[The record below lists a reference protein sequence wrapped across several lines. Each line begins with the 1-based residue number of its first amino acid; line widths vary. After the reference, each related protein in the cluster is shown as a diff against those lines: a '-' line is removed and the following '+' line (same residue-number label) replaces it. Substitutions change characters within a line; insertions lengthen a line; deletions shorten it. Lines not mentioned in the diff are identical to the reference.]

1 MRGWTRLVYVV
12 STLALVASV
21 FSSAA
26 ARPEDQAVGLLQS
39 MTPEE
44 RVGQLFLVTF
54 TGTNVSPDSP
64 IADLIRSYHVS
75 GVILRSRS
83 GNFVEDPNSALAAR
97 TLIAGLQDL
106 EYRGSLPEE
115 GADQTGEADLPQY
128 VPLLIGVGQDGGEHS
143 LAEILPGLSSMAS
156 EMAIGAT
163 WDLALARSAGLVLGR
178 ELEALGFNLILGPS
192 LDVLEDPRLGGGG
205 ELGVSTFGGD
215 PFWVSAMGRAFIEG
229 LHTGST
235 GRLAVVAKHF
245 PGLGGSD
252 RPLQEEVATVRKS
265 LEQLKQ
271 IELAPFFAVTAL
283 GPGED
288 PGMADALLT
297 SHIRYQG
304 LQGNI
309 RTTTRP
315 VSLDPQALT
324 QILALEPLATW
335 RLAGGVTVSDSLGS
349 RAVRRFRGALFEGHL
364 VARDAFL
371 AGNDLLLLA
380 DFQSSGDPDEI
391 TTIRNTLS
399 FFAQKYRED
408 EVFAQRVDDAVL
420 RILRLKMRLYPE
432 AFDPAQVAPE
442 EAKLEDVGRGG
453 QVAFQ
458 IARAAATLLS
468 PAAEIAEDRAG
479 SPPELGDRVV
489 FFTDVRTRA
498 LCPECPPHTAL
509 DPRALETTITRL
521 YGPRA
526 AGQVA
531 SWHLTSFTMADL
543 ASFLEV
549 PAPVPGLPLM
559 PRQDVQQAIEGAEW
573 LVFSILDPA
582 EAVYGSDALK
592 LLLDRRPDLVRSKRV
607 VVFALDV
614 PYGVDATDIS
624 HFDLYYGLYY
634 KSSPFIDV
642 AARLLFEELRAPGAP
657 PVSVPGVGYDLIE
670 AMQPDP
676 DQVIE
681 LYTPGIGE
689 SQGSPTPSPRGFQI
703 GDTVSLESGVI
714 VDGNQHPVPDGTPV
728 DFWLQYQDF
737 PEVVLQAETVGGIA
751 RTSARLDRLGQLQIR
766 AESGPARASEILE
779 LNVQEGVPA
788 FVTVIA
794 PTEAP
799 SPMPEP
805 TETAFGPTP
814 TTLPGTAGAGAGSG
828 GAGLGVDGLI
838 LGLLGSGVAGATS
851 FRLAA
856 RRGLKREEGTRW
868 ALAALVG
875 GLAGYNYLA
884 LGFPGG
890 RCLIEGLGASAVVTV
905 VALGAGVASW
915 AVWREKKRSMTGARP
930 ASPPPPG
937 S

>member
-1 MRGWTRLVYVV
+1 MRGWRRLGYAL

-21 FSSAA
+21 FSPAA
-26 ARPEDQAVGLLQS
+26 ARPADQAVGLLQR

-44 RVGQLFLVTF
+44 RVGQLFLVTLA
-54 TGTNVSPDSP
+54 GTSASADSA
-64 IADLIRSYHVS
+64 IADLIASFHIS

-83 GNFVEDPNSALAAR
+83 GNFVEGPGAAVAAQ
-97 TLIAGLQDL
+97 TLITALQDL
-106 EYRGSLPEE
+106 EYRASLPEE
-115 GADQTGEADLPQY
+115 GVVENGPPPPQY
-128 VPLLIGVGQDGGEHS
+128 VPLLIGLGADVGGRS
-143 LAEILPGLSSMAS
+143 LAELFPGLSSMAS

-163 WDLALARSAGLVLGR
+163 WDVGLARDGGEVLGR
-178 ELEALGFNLILGPS
+178 ELEALGINLLLGPS
-192 LDVLEDPRLGGGG
+192 LDVLEDPRLGGAGD
-205 ELGVSTFGGD
+205 LGVSAFGGD
-215 PFWVSAMGRAFIEG
+215 PFWVSTMGGAFIEG
-229 LHTGST
+229 LHDGSG

-271 IELAPFFAVTAL
+271 IELAPFFAVTGA
-283 GPGED
+283 GPGEE
-288 PGMADALLT
+288 PGVADALLT

-324 QILALEPLATW
+324 QILALEPLASW
-335 RLAGGVTVSDSLGS
+335 RRAGGVMMSDSLGS
-349 RAVRRFRGALFEGHL
+349 RAVRRFRGVVFEGHL

-380 DFQSSGDPDEI
+380 DFQSSGDADEI
-391 TTIRNTLS
+391 TTIHDTLN

-408 EVFAQRVDDAVL
+408 QVFAQRVDEAVL

-432 AFDPAQVAPE
+432 PFDREQVMPDEAGLE
-442 EAKLEDVGRGG
+442 EVGRGA

-458 IARAAATLLS
+458 IARSAATLLS
-468 PAAEIAEDRAG
+468 PAAEIVEDRAG
-479 SPPELGDRVV
+479 GPPERGDRVV
-489 FFTDVRTRA
+489 FFTDVRTRS

-509 DPRALETTITRL
+509 DPRALETNITRL

-543 ASFLEV
+543 ASFLDD
-549 PAPVPGLPLM
+549 PAPVAGLPLA
-559 PRQDVQQAIEGAEW
+559 PREEVERAVEGADW

-582 EAVYGSDALK
+582 EEVYGSDSLK
-592 LLLDRRPDLVRSKRV
+592 LLLDRRPDLVRAKRL

-614 PYGVDATDIS
+614 PFGLDATDIS
-624 HFDLYYGLYY
+624 HIDLYYGLYY
-634 KSSPFIDV
+634 KSPPFLDV
-642 AARLLFEELRAPGAP
+642 AARLLFEELGAPGSP

-670 AMQPDP
+670 TMQPDP
-676 DQVIE
+676 DQVIG
-681 LYTPGIGE
+681 LFTPAAAD
-689 SQGSPTPSPRGFQI
+689 SAGSPTPEPRGFLV
-703 GDTVSLESGVI
+703 GDTVMLETGVI

-728 DFWLQYQDF
+728 DFWLQYQDL
-737 PEVVLQAETVGGIA
+737 PEIVLQAETVAGVA
-751 RTSARLDRLGQLQIR
+751 RTSARLDRLGRLQIR
-766 AESGPARASEILE
+766 AESGLARASEILE
-779 LNVQEGVPA
+779 LNVQEGVQA

-799 SPMPEP
+799 SLTPEP
-805 TETAFGPTP
+805 TGTAFGPAATEAAGP
-814 TTLPGTAGAGAGSG
+814 LGASGAGDGAALGMGGLLVGLAGSG
-828 GAGLGVDGLI
+828 I
-838 LGLLGSGVAGATS
+838 AGATT
-851 FRLAA
+851 FRLAR
-856 RRGLKREEGTRW
+856 RRGLKREERTRW
-868 ALAALVG
+868 GLAALVG

-884 LGFPGG
+884 LGLPGG
-890 RCLIEGLGASAVVTV
+890 DWLVGGLGGGAVVLV
-905 VALGAGVASW
+905 VALGAAVASW
-915 AVWREKKRSMTGARP
+915 AVWRERRRSAAAVKPM
-930 ASPPPPG
+930 SPPPPG